1 MIKLN
6 LRLSGAASTLST
18 TAAGVTTTVTTIP
31 LIAGAGS
38 SVAITKAGVTDNTVS
53 SIKFTCGASNNISY
67 PFADFDAVYI
77 PYPSSQ
83 SSGNSYIE
91 FTPKSTALTGVHLI
105 GNSVNADTSVN
116 FPFAINT
123 SSLNGAPSAYLAPV
137 CTTNGAATPLPIL
150 ETVMEGSGSS
160 AHFTGLAL
168 I

>member
-6 LRLSGAASTLST
+6 LRLSGAATTLST

-31 LIAGAGS
+31 SISGVGS

-116 FPFAINT
+116 IPFTIDT
-123 SSLNGAPSAYLAPV
+123 SSLHAAPSVYLAPV
-137 CTTNGAATPLPIL
+137 CATNGAATPLPIL
-150 ETVMEGSGSS
+150 ETVMEGVGSS
-160 AHFTGLAL
+160 FHFTGLAL
-168 I
+168 V